1 MTETASAPRENL
13 TLVEHGLFP
22 IRIHANL
29 TPSTLIEHA
38 IRRSEGVLTDRGAFA
53 AVTAPHTGRSA
64 KDKFLVEEPG
74 AADRI
79 WWDKNVRLDPAA
91 FDRLQE
97 DVRAYL
103 DAREVF
109 VQDLF
114 AGADPAYRL
123 PVRFITPNAWH
134 ALFVRNMFIRALPA
148 ELAQF
153 RPGFTVLHA
162 PDLQADPARHGT
174 RTGTFVVINFGKKVV
189 LIGGTRYA
197 GEMKK
202 SIFTALNYL
211 LPAYGVMPMH
221 CSANVGPGGDTAI
234 FFGLSGTGKTTLS
247 ADPTRQLIG
256 DDEHGWSDR
265 GVFNFEG
272 GCYAKVI
279 RLRPDTEPEI
289 YRATQMFGTV
299 LENVVLD
306 PATRAVNF
314 DADTITENTR
324 ACYPIDFI
332 PNHLPSGAGGHP
344 KNIVFLAAD
353 AFGVMPPI
361 ARLTAE
367 QAMYHFISGYTA
379 KVAGTERGVTEPSAT
394 FSACFGAPFLPLH
407 AGVYARML
415 GERIAKHGAKVWL
428 VNTGWTGGP
437 YGTGSRMKLSHTRAM
452 LRAALSGTLD
462 RGKFVK
468 DPVFGFEVPTSVPDV
483 PDGVL
488 SPRSHLGRPQG
499 LRRAGPKARGNVS
512 RKFRALSQG
521 GSTSGRRGGASGVE
535 GRAGRCRRKGGNG
548 GKGGMALPLHLPPLH
563 LPPLHLPPL
572 HLPPPKSSATRSGT
586 TSGST
591 SRRSWRSIL
600 RRSSAFATSARSATP
615 SSSTPAPL
623 TPASSMPLAPTT

>member
-29 TPSTLIEHA
+29 IPSTLIEHA
-38 IRRSEGVLTDRGAFA
+38 IRRSEGVLTDHGAFA

-64 KDKFLVEEPG
+64 KDKFLLEEPG

-91 FDRLQE
+91 FERLQE
-97 DVRAYL
+97 DVRTYL

-174 RTGTFVVINFGKKVV
+174 RSGTFVVINFGKKVV

-211 LPAYGVMPMH
+211 LPGSGVMPMH

-247 ADPTRQLIG
+247 ADPARQLIG
-256 DDEHGWSDR
+256 DDEHGWTDR

-279 RLRPDTEPEI
+279 RLRSDTEPEI

-299 LENVVLD
+299 LENVVLE

-332 PNHLPSGAGGHP
+332 PNHVPSGAGGHP

-353 AFGVMPPI
+353 AFGIMPPL
-361 ARLTAE
+361 ARLTAD

-407 AGVYARML
+407 AGVYVRML

-437 YGTGSRMKLSHTRAM
+437 YGIGSRMKLSYTRAM

-468 DPVFGFEVPTSVPDV
+468 DPIFGFEVPTSVADV

-488 SPRSHLGRPQG
+488 TPRTTWADPKAYDAQARKLAAMFRENFEHYRTEVPPAVAE
-499 LRRAGPKARGNVS
+499 AGP
-512 RKFRALSQG
+512 
-521 GSTSGRRGGASGVE
+521 VE
-535 GRAGRCRRKGGNG
+535 
-548 GKGGMALPLHLPPLH
+548 
-563 LPPLHLPPL
+563 
-572 HLPPPKSSATRSGT
+572 
-586 TSGST
+586 
-591 SRRSWRSIL
+591 
-600 RRSSAFATSARSATP
+600 
-615 SSSTPAPL
+615 
-623 TPASSMPLAPTT
+623 

>member
-1 MTETASAPRENL
+1 MASNWHWERMTTETTSVPRENL

-29 TPSTLIEHA
+29 TPPMLIEHA
-38 IRRSEGVLTDRGAFA
+38 VRRGEGTLTDRGAFT

-64 KDKFLVEEPG
+64 KDKFLVDDPG
-74 AADRI
+74 LMEHI
-79 WWDKNVRLDPAA
+79 WWEKNPRLDAGA

-97 DVRAYL
+97 DVRGYL

-109 VQDLF
+109 VQDVF

-153 RPGFTVLHA
+153 RPGFTILHA
-162 PDLQADPARHGT
+162 PDFQADPARHGT
-174 RTGTFVVINFGKKVV
+174 RTGTFVVLNLAKRVV

-211 LPAYGVMPMH
+211 LPGQRVFPMH
-221 CSANVGPGGDTAI
+221 CSANVGPSGDTAI

-247 ADPTRQLIG
+247 ADPERQLIG

-279 RLRPDTEPEI
+279 RLRGDTEPEI
-289 YRATQMFGTV
+289 YCATQMFGTV

-324 ACYPIDFI
+324 ACYPIDAI
-332 PNHLPSGAGGHP
+332 PNHSASGAGGHP

-361 ARLTAE
+361 ARLTSD
-367 QAMYHFISGYTA
+367 QAMYHFLSGYTA

-407 AGVYARML
+407 PGVYAKML

-437 YGTGSRMKLSHTRAM
+437 YGVGSRMKLSYTRAM
-452 LRAALSGTLD
+452 LRAALSGELD
-462 RGKFVK
+462 RVKFIK
-468 DPVFGFEVPTSVPDV
+468 DPVFGFEVPAKVPEV
-483 PDGVL
+483 PKEVL
-488 SPRSHLGRPQG
+488 SPRGTWSD
-499 LRRAGPKARGNVS
+499 
-512 RKFRALSQG
+512 
-521 GSTSGRRGGASGVE
+521 
-535 GRAGRCRRKGGNG
+535 
-548 GKGGMALPLHLPPLH
+548 
-563 LPPLHLPPL
+563 
-572 HLPPPKSSATRSGT
+572 SSAYDAQARK
-586 TSGST
+586 
-591 SRRSWRSIL
+591 L
-600 RRSSAFATSARSATP
+600 ATMFRENFEQYRAEV
-615 SSSTPAPL
+615 
-623 TPASSMPLAPTT
+623 PASVAAAAPA

>member
-1 MTETASAPRENL
+1 MSIEITAAPRENL

-29 TPSTLIEHA
+29 TPPMLIEHA
-38 IRRSEGVLTDRGAFA
+38 LRRSEGTLTDRGAFT

-64 KDKFLVEEPG
+64 KDKFLVDEPG
-74 AADRI
+74 IRERI
-79 WWDKNVRLDPAA
+79 WWEKNVRVDTGA

-123 PVRFITPNAWH
+123 PVRFVTPNAWH
-134 ALFVRNMFIRALPA
+134 ALFVRNMFIRAVPA

-174 RTGTFVVINFGKKVV
+174 RSGTFVVISFTKKVV

-202 SIFTALNYL
+202 SIFTAMNYL
-211 LPAYGVMPMH
+211 LPAQGVMPMH
-221 CSANVGPGGDTAI
+221 CSANIGPSGDTAI

-289 YRATQMFGTV
+289 YAATQMFGTV

-314 DADTITENTR
+314 DADTNTENTR
-324 ACYPIDFI
+324 ACYPLQSI
-332 PNHLPSGAGGHP
+332 PNHVSSGAGGHP
-344 KNIVFLAAD
+344 RNVVFLAAD

-367 QAMYHFISGYTA
+367 QAMYHFLSGYTA

-407 AGVYARML
+407 PSVYAKML
-415 GERIAKHGAKVWL
+415 GERIGRHGAKVWL

-437 YGTGSRMKLSHTRAM
+437 YGAGSRMKLSLTRAM
-452 LRAALSGTLD
+452 LRAALAGSLD
-462 RGKFVK
+462 GGKFTR
-468 DPVFGFEVPTSVPDV
+468 DPVFGFEVPVSVPDV
-483 PDGVL
+483 PPSVL
-488 SPRSHLGRPQG
+488 SPRGTWADPKAYDVQAKKLATMFKENFEQYRSQVPEAVAK
-499 LRRAGPKARGNVS
+499 AGPV
-512 RKFRALSQG
+512 
-521 GSTSGRRGGASGVE
+521 
-535 GRAGRCRRKGGNG
+535 
-548 GKGGMALPLHLPPLH
+548 
-563 LPPLHLPPL
+563 
-572 HLPPPKSSATRSGT
+572 
-586 TSGST
+586 
-591 SRRSWRSIL
+591 
-600 RRSSAFATSARSATP
+600 
-615 SSSTPAPL
+615 
-623 TPASSMPLAPTT
+623 

>member
-1 MTETASAPRENL
+1 MTIESTAVPRENL

-29 TPSTLIEHA
+29 TPPVLIEHA
-38 IRRSEGVLTDRGAFA
+38 LRRSEGTLTDHGAFTA
-53 AVTAPHTGRSA
+53 ETAPHTGRSA
-64 KDKFLVEEPG
+64 KDKFLVDEPG
-74 AADRI
+74 ISDRI
-79 WWDKNVRLDPAA
+79 WWEKNARIDPAA
-91 FDRLQE
+91 FERLQE

-123 PVRFITPNAWH
+123 SVRFVTPNAWH
-134 ALFVRNMFIRALPA
+134 ALFVRNMFIRALPP

-174 RTGTFVVINFGKKVV
+174 RSGTFVVISFTKKVV

-211 LPAYGVMPMH
+211 LPARGVMPMH
-221 CSANVGPGGDTAI
+221 CSANIGPSGDTAI

-289 YRATQMFGTV
+289 YAATQMFGTV

-306 PATRAVNF
+306 PVTRAVNF

-324 ACYPIDFI
+324 ACYPLQSI
-332 PNHLPSGAGGHP
+332 PNHVPSGAGGHP
-344 KNIVFLAAD
+344 KNVVFLAAD

-361 ARLTAE
+361 ARLTSE
-367 QAMYHFISGYTA
+367 QAMYHFLSGYTA
-379 KVAGTERGVTEPSAT
+379 KVAGTERGVTEPTAT

-407 AGVYARML
+407 PSVYAQML
-415 GERIAKHGAKVWL
+415 GERIGRHGAKVWL

-437 YGTGSRMKLSHTRAM
+437 YGTGSRMKLSLTRAM
-452 LRAALSGTLD
+452 LRAALSGALEG
-462 RGKFVK
+462 GKFTR
-468 DPVFGFEVPTSVPDV
+468 DPVFGFEVPASVPEV
-483 PDGVL
+483 PQAVL
-488 SPRSHLGRPQG
+488 SPRGTWADPKAYDVQATKLATMFRENFEQYRSQVPDAVAK
-499 LRRAGPKARGNVS
+499 AGPA
-512 RKFRALSQG
+512 
-521 GSTSGRRGGASGVE
+521 
-535 GRAGRCRRKGGNG
+535 
-548 GKGGMALPLHLPPLH
+548 
-563 LPPLHLPPL
+563 
-572 HLPPPKSSATRSGT
+572 
-586 TSGST
+586 
-591 SRRSWRSIL
+591 
-600 RRSSAFATSARSATP
+600 
-615 SSSTPAPL
+615 
-623 TPASSMPLAPTT
+623 